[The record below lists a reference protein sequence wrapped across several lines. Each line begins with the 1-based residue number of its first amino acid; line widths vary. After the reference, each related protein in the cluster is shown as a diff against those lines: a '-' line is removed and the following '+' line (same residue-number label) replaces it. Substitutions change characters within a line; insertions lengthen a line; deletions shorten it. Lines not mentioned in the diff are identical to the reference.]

1 MVAAGAPPAS
11 RAALL
16 ADAAAAFVRLR
27 VSAPPLAVGRRSSA
41 PLALPAADAL
51 AAAQRYAAQLSTAGA
66 AHAAASQQQQPP
78 ASSPVVV
85 LDNLAAPHELD
96 DSLEAC
102 VQRREVARHV
112 DEAPSWRHQSLAPD

>member
-1 MVAAGAPPAS
+1 MVAASAPPAT
-11 RAALL
+11 RAVML

-27 VSAPPLAVGRRSSA
+27 VSAPPGAVGRRSSA

-51 AAAQRYAAQLSTAGA
+51 AAAQRYAAQLSSAGA
-66 AHAAASQQQQPP
+66 SAHATALPPPQQPP
-78 ASSPVVV
+78 PASPVVV

-102 VQRREVARHV
+102 V
-112 DEAPSWRHQSLAPD
+112 

>member
-1 MVAAGAPPAS
+1 MVAASAPPAT
-11 RAALL
+11 RAMML

-27 VSAPPLAVGRRSSA
+27 VSAPPGAVGRRSSA

-51 AAAQRYAAQLSTAGA
+51 AAAQRYAAQLSSAGA
-66 AHAAASQQQQPP
+66 AHATALPSPQQPP
-78 ASSPVVV
+78 PASPVVV

-102 VQRREVARHV
+102 V
-112 DEAPSWRHQSLAPD
+112 